1 LKGSILQLD
10 LNVDAGVGDAH
21 EQSVT
26 KMLRDGARA
35 YIALAMKLQ
44 KTVPIIEESGM

>member
-1 LKGSILQLD
+1 MD
-10 LNVDAGVGDAH
+10 LNVDAGIGDAH

-26 KMLRDGARA
+26 KKMVRDEART

-44 KTVPIIEESGM
+44 KTVPIMEESGM